1 MVSGGT
7 YGTEDIVHGAGYGR
21 AILILLLTPLLWSLP
36 TAFMIGELSSALPY
50 EGGYYAWVRR
60 AMGNFWGFQEAWLS
74 LVASIFDM
82 AIYPTLFVAYLT
94 RMFPWFQQENRGWWV
109 ALAVVIACA
118 VLNIA
123 GVKVVSLTSLWLFFA
138 LSAPFVAIVVLAP
151 FKLGALANAVTKPT
165 TSTVDILG
173 GLLICMWNYM
183 GWDNASTI
191 ATEVEKPQRTYP
203 RAMLV
208 AVAIVALSYVL
219 PFAAMWMTGLK
230 PTAWETGSWAD
241 IAGLLGGPL
250 LRIGVVL
257 GGVIS
262 AFGMFNALVMSYS
275 RLPLAMAQDGMLPGI
290 FAKLHKKSRA
300 PWVAIVALAMGW
312 AMCLG
317 LGFARLVTLDILL
330 YGFSL
335 LLEFMALAVL
345 RFREPE
351 LARPFRVPGGLFGAI
366 AIGIPPMLLLG
377 FSIIRSEHE
386 QVWNM
391 SSFEFGMILIA
402 AGFVAYAVNHLLK
415 PQGWAP
421 VRSRREAR
429 SQPLSRRKLK
439 KKRTGLPVLFILL
452 CDAELRRRFC
462 RVAQALHLVVS
473 ALDTGG
479 LAPNDLSDVFR
490 QIGRQCLVVGLFGVV
505 FACFHRLKNR
515 FVAGTKAHL
524 GINPGAM
531 HGRRGRSGDFLI
543 RFAQADQLCF
553 ELAGKARAL
562 QALLVEKRLQVRP
575 LHVGSRVLIP
585 LLPIF
590 AGFNQVFD
598 HANRILF
605 VHYYLR
611 RLDAGEQVGFGSNL
625 LAKPARN

>member
-1 MVSGGT
+1 VSRLRRNTSKLATASAPRHQSENPQPLTEIPNRNPIAKKAFVRLTLWPLVAATFFMVSGGT

-94 RMFPWFQQENRGWWV
+94 RMFPWFQEANRGWWV

-118 VLNIA
+118 LLNIA

-165 TSTVDILG
+165 TSSVDILG

-191 ATEVEKPQRTYP
+191 ATEVERPQRTYP

-208 AVAIVALSYVL
+208 AVVIVALSYVL

-230 PTAWETGSWAD
+230 ASAWETGSWAD

-250 LRIGVVL
+250 LRVGVVL
-257 GGVIS
+257 GGIIS

-275 RLPLAMAQDGMLPGI
+275 RLPLAMAQDGMLPAI
-290 FAKLHKKSRA
+290 FGKLHPKSRA

-335 LLEFMALAVL
+335 GLEFVALAVL

-351 LARPFRVPGGLFGAI
+351 LARPFRVPGGSLGAL

-391 SSFEFGMILIA
+391 SSFAFGMILIA
-402 AGFVAYAVNHLLK
+402 AGIVAYLISRALK
-415 PQGWAP
+415 PEGWAIQHEKP
-421 VRSRREAR
+421 
-429 SQPLSRRKLK
+429 QPTS
-439 KKRTGLPVLFILL
+439 
-452 CDAELRRRFC
+452 
-462 RVAQALHLVVS
+462 
-473 ALDTGG
+473 
-479 LAPNDLSDVFR
+479 
-490 QIGRQCLVVGLFGVV
+490 
-505 FACFHRLKNR
+505 
-515 FVAGTKAHL
+515 
-524 GINPGAM
+524 
-531 HGRRGRSGDFLI
+531 
-543 RFAQADQLCF
+543 
-553 ELAGKARAL
+553 
-562 QALLVEKRLQVRP
+562 
-575 LHVGSRVLIP
+575 
-585 LLPIF
+585 
-590 AGFNQVFD
+590 
-598 HANRILF
+598 
-605 VHYYLR
+605 
-611 RLDAGEQVGFGSNL
+611 
-625 LAKPARN
+625 

>member
-94 RMFPWFQQENRGWWV
+94 RMFPWFQEANRGWWV

-118 VLNIA
+118 LLNIA

-138 LSAPFVAIVVLAP
+138 LSAPFAAIVVLAP

-165 TSTVDILG
+165 TSSVDILG
-173 GLLICMWNYM
+173 GLLICMRNYM

-191 ATEVEKPQRTYP
+191 ATEVERPQRTYP

-230 PTAWETGSWAD
+230 ASAWETGSWAD

-250 LRIGVVL
+250 LRVGVVL
-257 GGVIS
+257 GGIIS

-275 RLPLAMAQDGMLPGI
+275 RLPLAMAQDGMLPAI
-290 FAKLHKKSRA
+290 FGKLHPKSRA

-335 LLEFMALAVL
+335 MLEFVALAVL

-351 LARPFRVPGGLFGAI
+351 LARPFRVPGGLLGAI

-391 SSFEFGMILIA
+391 SSFAFGMILIA
-402 AGFVAYAVNHLLK
+402 AGIAAYLINHALK
-415 PQGWAP
+415 PEGWAIH
-421 VRSRREAR
+421 REKP
-429 SQPLSRRKLK
+429 QPTS
-439 KKRTGLPVLFILL
+439 
-452 CDAELRRRFC
+452 
-462 RVAQALHLVVS
+462 
-473 ALDTGG
+473 
-479 LAPNDLSDVFR
+479 
-490 QIGRQCLVVGLFGVV
+490 
-505 FACFHRLKNR
+505 
-515 FVAGTKAHL
+515 
-524 GINPGAM
+524 
-531 HGRRGRSGDFLI
+531 
-543 RFAQADQLCF
+543 
-553 ELAGKARAL
+553 
-562 QALLVEKRLQVRP
+562 
-575 LHVGSRVLIP
+575 
-585 LLPIF
+585 
-590 AGFNQVFD
+590 
-598 HANRILF
+598 
-605 VHYYLR
+605 
-611 RLDAGEQVGFGSNL
+611 
-625 LAKPARN
+625 